1 MEMKK
6 IVCTYEDYNKYAE
19 VFEHMSFKA
28 LEYVPDLE
36 TIKKIIVPNLPEY
49 ILFLLWIDETGY
61 ETKENAKIRRL
72 LKQIIYKNF
81 EIVHSKA
88 GDTE

>member
-28 LEYVPDLE
+28 LEYVL
-36 TIKKIIVPNLPEY
+36 TWKQ
-49 ILFLLWIDETGY
+49 
-61 ETKENAKIRRL
+61 
-72 LKQIIYKNF
+72 LKR
-81 EIVHSKA
+81 
-88 GDTE
+88 

>member
-1 MEMKK
+1 MFEQTIIEDKEELHGNEK

-49 ILFLLWIDETGY
+49 ILFCCGLMKQGMRQ
-61 ETKENAKIRRL
+61 KKM
-72 LKQIIYKNF
+72 LKSEDY
-81 EIVHSKA
+81 
-88 GDTE
+88 

>member
-36 TIKKIIVPNLPEY
+36 TIKKIIVPNLPE
-49 ILFLLWIDETGY
+49 
-61 ETKENAKIRRL
+61 
-72 LKQIIYKNF
+72 
-81 EIVHSKA
+81 
-88 GDTE
+88 